1 MEKVRTWWESY
12 HFQGSPSFQFASKLK
27 ALELDLKKWNDEEF
41 GNVEGKMNKLW
52 KNLEVLD
59 LLEDSRLLSY
69 DETSEKEQLR
79 IDLEK
84 VTLTV
89 EICWRQKSRALWIRE
104 GDRNTKLTPT
114 EDLILKTIS
123 WWKVN

>member
-12 HFQGSPSFQFASKLK
+12 HFQGFPSFQFASKLK

-59 LLEDSRLLSY
+59 LLEDNRPISF
-69 DETSEKEQLR
+69 DESLEKE
-79 IDLEK
+79 
-84 VTLTV
+84 
-89 EICWRQKSRALWIRE
+89 
-104 GDRNTKLTPT
+104 
-114 EDLILKTIS
+114 
-123 WWKVN
+123 